1 MASQRS
7 RLPFLIVSHEAVVVR
22 AEEWLAMNGD
32 VKHGDNFECRGGE
45 GGEGG
50 GRGGRGGAGG
60 GGRRDFRGRGG
71 ARDDGNNSNSPAAGE
86 RSDDGIVEEME
97 SESASLLLLPLSS
110 VVCDGDSSGGDD
122 HMGSDAELDDDRGDA
137 AAEYGLKNG
146 LSLRLVDEA
155 LSSFKNQYELYL
167 QTALELSILC
177 EYKAEGTF
185 PQPLTDEAVV
195 VLGVKQTLAQSAGRA
210 KQILRD
216 YKNGVMDVLIKTRQ
230 SEMEYYMDCL
240 ASAPADLEA
249 RVSACFPSVMIT
261 EDETDKTLGDD
272 MLFQRRER
280 INRAV
285 DEFSDKALLV
295 QIEVAAM
302 FPDSRIS
309 AVARLLNK
317 RRQEERVALMPMHE
331 RVWSGLPEDLIDR
344 TLACL
349 PVPSFFRFRAVCKRW
364 NFLMHSD
371 SFLELWSKVSSQRLW
386 LYSIHV
392 RHATE
397 MVAMAYN
404 PSLGVWHNVPV
415 PQYSSKM
422 YTLASAGGLLC
433 SAAYPNRLAVVCVCN
448 PLTSTWSDL
457 PSMLYI
463 KRVHLLGMVVDRI
476 TMSYKIVVVGTQS
489 RQDLVSNTEVYDS
502 RVGSWEITGRAL
514 GSFTSHR
521 LVYCNGLFYNL
532 SATRGWPVTLILHA
546 YDIEQQVWKEEIR
559 SAISLNFQAPPS
571 LVECQGSLLIVG
583 RISEDS
589 HFAKPR
595 AIRLWELQE
604 RETGGKW
611 VEVVTMPPAL
621 LEEFC
626 KEWQRPTHFRCRGLG
641 NVIYFLSSRALI
653 YDLSQKVWQWL
664 PTGPGYHYD
673 HVLPFEPRLD
683 GFA

>member
-1 MASQRS
+1 MAASKSS

-22 AEEWLAMNGD
+22 AEEWLVMNGD
-32 VKHGDNFECRGGE
+32 VKHGDNFDSRAGE
-45 GGEGG
+45 SSGSGE
-50 GRGGRGGAGG
+50 RHHA
-60 GGRRDFRGRGG
+60 
-71 ARDDGNNSNSPAAGE
+71 ANNNNNNNNSPPDAG
-86 RSDDGIVEEME
+86 DQGDIEME
-97 SESASLLLLPLSS
+97 SQSSSLPSS
-110 VVCDGDSSGGDD
+110 LGHLHHDQLVGSSSGGD
-122 HMGSDAELDDDRGDA
+122 HHLIGLEQEGQESADDRAAGDHGGNH
-137 AAEYGLKNG
+137 GLHHG
-146 LSLRLVDEA
+146 MLSRLLEEA
-155 LSSFKNQYELYL
+155 LCSFKVQYELYL
-167 QTALELSILC
+167 QTAEALSVLC
-177 EYKAEGTF
+177 EHKSDGTF
-185 PQPLTDEAVV
+185 PQSLTDEAVV

-216 YKNGVMDVLIKTRQ
+216 YKNGVLDVLIKARQ
-230 SEMEYYMDCL
+230 SEIEYYMDCL
-240 ASAPADLEA
+240 ASAPADLEEK
-249 RVSACFPSVMIT
+249 VSGCFPSVMST
-261 EDETDKTLGDD
+261 ELLDEADKTLVDD

-280 INRAV
+280 INRVV

-295 QIEVAAM
+295 QIQVAAM
-302 FPDSRIS
+302 FPDGRICT
-309 AVARLLNK
+309 VASLLNK
-317 RRQEERVALMPMHE
+317 RREEERVALMPMHE
-331 RVWSGLPEDLIDR
+331 RVWGGLPEDLIDR

-371 SFLELWSKVSSQRLW
+371 TFLELWSKVSSQRLW

-392 RHATE
+392 RHATA

-404 PSLGVWHNVPV
+404 PSLGIWHNVPV
-415 PQYSSKM
+415 PQYASKM

-448 PLTSTWSDL
+448 PLTSTWKDL

-476 TMSYKIVVVGTQS
+476 TKSYKIVVVGTQS

-521 LVYCNGLFYNL
+521 LVYCNGMFYNL

-546 YDIEQQVWKEEIR
+546 YDIEQEVWREEIR
-559 SAISLNFQAPPS
+559 AAMLLNFQAPPS

-589 HFAKPR
+589 HFAKPK
-595 AIRLWELQE
+595 AIRLWELRE
-604 RETGGKW
+604 RETGGEW
-611 VEVVTMPPAL
+611 MEVVTMPPAL

-641 NVIYFLSSRALI
+641 NVIYFLSSRALM

-683 GFA
+683 VIN